1 VATQTKPRSDS
12 ASLRAGWRRAA
23 GPNGSSHLRV
33 ELASSRRAIGDAVR
47 KIMRVAAE
55 MRCRRAYRADLE
67 IALREALA
75 NAVIH
80 GNESDPKKKVIVTCS
95 FSRSR
100 GARLVVRDQGSGF
113 DPRKVPDPR
122 DHDRRFL
129 HHGRGLLL
137 MRALVDR
144 VEHRDGGREVVLH
157 KAPCASVRR
166 RSAGPARLSGGA

>member
-1 VATQTKPRSDS
+1 MNATEAVNAHLVLASRFENIEVAE
-12 ASLRAGWRRAA
+12 RALHDLCSAA
-23 GPNGSSHLRV
+23 GCD
-33 ELASSRRAIGDAVR
+33 GDQLYWV
-47 KIMRVAAE
+47 VT
-55 MRCRRAYRADLE
+55 
-67 IALREALA
+67 ALREALA

-157 KAPCASVRR
+157 KAPCASARR